1 MPRLARR
8 LWPACGRAPCVAP
21 IGLLSCL
28 ILSGCTSVFLQPDR
42 VPYFADRPLGTP
54 TEDVWIAAPDG
65 QKLHALY
72 LPAHGRARA
81 TVLYLHGNAENL
93 STHVRAVEWLP
104 AQGYS
109 VLALDYRGYGRSSGK
124 ASIRGVHEDAAAAL
138 AWLAAQQGEADMPV
152 IVYGQSLGASI
163 AIRSVASSPFR
174 DTVAA
179 VVAES
184 PFARYRGIAREKLS
198 QVWLTWPLQWPLSL
212 LISDRYAAID
222 VVNQLSPI
230 PLLLIHGAHDVV
242 VDVRHSQRLYAAAG
256 LPKDLWVIPQ
266 GGHIDATR
274 RESVRERLLA
284 FLAGI
289 GQAPEDAP

>member
-1 MPRLARR
+1 MPRLAQRFG
-8 LWPACGRAPCVAP
+8 PACGRFRCFAA
-21 IGLLSCL
+21 IWLLFCL
-28 ILSGCTSVFLQPDR
+28 PLTGCTSVFLQPDR

-54 TEDVWIAAPDG
+54 YEDVWIAAPDG

-93 STHVRAVEWLP
+93 SSHVRAVGWLP
-104 AQGYS
+104 AEGYS
-109 VLALDYRGYGRSSGK
+109 VLALDYRGYGRSPGK

-138 AWLAAQQGEADMPV
+138 AWLAAQRGGTDMPV

-174 DTVAA
+174 DTVTA

-184 PFARYRGIAREKLS
+184 PFASYRGIAREKLS

-242 VDVRHSQRLYAAAG
+242 VDVRHSQRLYAAAEP
-256 LPKDLWVIPQ
+256 PKDLWVIPQ

-274 RESVRERLLA
+274 SEPLRERLLA
-284 FLAGI
+284 FLASI
-289 GQAPEDAP
+289 GQAAQDTP

>member
-8 LWPACGRAPCVAP
+8 FWPACGRAPCVAP

-28 ILSGCTSVFLQPDR
+28 IL
-42 VPYFADRPLGTP
+42 GTP

-65 QKLHALY
+65 QNLHALY

-138 AWLAAQQGEADMPV
+138 AWLAAQRGEADMPV

-174 DTVAA
+174 
-179 VVAES
+179 
-184 PFARYRGIAREKLS
+184 
-198 QVWLTWPLQWPLSL
+198 
-212 LISDRYAAID
+212 
-222 VVNQLSPI
+222 
-230 PLLLIHGAHDVV
+230 GAHDVV
-242 VDVRHSQRLYAAAG
+242 VDVRHSQQLYAAAG

>member
-1 MPRLARR
+1 MPRLAQRFG
-8 LWPACGRAPCVAP
+8 PACGRFRCFAA
-21 IGLLSCL
+21 IWLLFCL
-28 ILSGCTSVFLQPDR
+28 PLTGCTSVFLQPDR

-54 TEDVWIAAPDG
+54 YEDVWIAAPDG

-93 STHVRAVEWLP
+93 SSHVRAVGWLP
-104 AQGYS
+104 AEGYS
-109 VLALDYRGYGRSSGK
+109 VLALDYRGYGRSPGK

-138 AWLAAQQGEADMPV
+138 AWLAAQRGGADMPV

-174 DTVAA
+174 DTVTA

-184 PFARYRGIAREKLS
+184 PFASYRGIAREKLS

-242 VDVRHSQRLYAAAG
+242 VDVRHSQRLYAAAEP
-256 LPKDLWVIPQ
+256 PKDLWVIPQ

-274 RESVRERLLA
+274 SEPLRERLLA
-284 FLAGI
+284 FLASI
-289 GQAPEDAP
+289 GQAAQDTP

>member
-1 MPRLARR
+1 MPRLAQRFG
-8 LWPACGRAPCVAP
+8 PACGRFRCFAA
-21 IGLLSCL
+21 IWLLFCL
-28 ILSGCTSVFLQPDR
+28 PLTGCTSVFLQPDR

-54 TEDVWIAAPDG
+54 YEDVWIAAPDG

-72 LPAHGRARA
+72 LPAHGPARA

-93 STHVRAVEWLP
+93 SSHVRAVGWLP
-104 AQGYS
+104 AEGYS
-109 VLALDYRGYGRSSGK
+109 VLALDYRGYGRSPGK
-124 ASIRGVHEDAAAAL
+124 ASIRGVHEDAAVAL
-138 AWLAAQQGEADMPV
+138 AWLAAQRGGTDMPV

-174 DTVAA
+174 DTVTA

-184 PFARYRGIAREKLS
+184 PFASYRGIAREKLS

-242 VDVRHSQRLYAAAG
+242 VDVRHSQRLYAAAEP
-256 LPKDLWVIPQ
+256 PKDLWVIPQ

-274 RESVRERLLA
+274 SEPVRERLLA
-284 FLAGI
+284 FLASI
-289 GQAPEDAP
+289 GQAAQDTP

>member
-1 MPRLARR
+1 MPRLAQRFG
-8 LWPACGRAPCVAP
+8 PACGRFRCFAA
-21 IGLLSCL
+21 IWLLFCL
-28 ILSGCTSVFLQPDR
+28 PLTGCTSVFLQPDR

-54 TEDVWIAAPDG
+54 YEDVWIAAPDG

-93 STHVRAVEWLP
+93 SSHVRAVGWLP
-104 AQGYS
+104 AEGYS
-109 VLALDYRGYGRSSGK
+109 VLALDYRGYGRSPGK
-124 ASIRGVHEDAAAAL
+124 ASIRGVHEDAAVAL
-138 AWLAAQQGEADMPV
+138 AWLAAQRGGADMPV

-174 DTVAA
+174 DTVTA

-184 PFARYRGIAREKLS
+184 PFASYRGIAREKLS

-230 PLLLIHGAHDVV
+230 PLLLIHGAHDLV
-242 VDVRHSQRLYAAAG
+242 VDVRHSQRLYAAAEP
-256 LPKDLWVIPQ
+256 PKDLWVIPQ

-274 RESVRERLLA
+274 SEPVRERLLA
-284 FLAGI
+284 FLASI
-289 GQAPEDAP
+289 GQAAQDTP